1 MSYHLSSGRIKPL
14 PGNEST
20 AKTLGYGGLIPFVIF
35 SIGSW
40 TTLPYVADP
49 TEILIAYAAI
59 ILSFMGAIHWGA
71 TISNAA
77 RQHSK
82 NLVVSIM
89 PALAAWL
96 ALLLPEIFA
105 LVILFVGFIL
115 LIAYDLAVAKSQA
128 FPNWYISMRIRLTF
142 VVILCLAGAF
152 ITAAIK

>member
-1 MSYHLSSGRIKPL
+1 MSYQLSSGRIKPL
-14 PGNEST
+14 SGNRST
-20 AKTLGYGGLIPFVIF
+20 AKTLGYAGLIPFVIF

-40 TTLPYVADP
+40 TTLPYVADS
-49 TEILIAYAAI
+49 THVLITYAAI

-82 NLVVSIM
+82 NLVVSVM
-89 PALAAWL
+89 PALAAWF

-152 ITAAIK
+152 IAAALN

>member
-1 MSYHLSSGRIKPL
+1 MS
-14 PGNEST
+14 GNRST
-20 AKTLGYGGLIPFVIF
+20 AKTLGYAGLIPFVIF

-40 TTLPYVADP
+40 TTLPYVADS
-49 TEILIAYAAI
+49 THVLITYAAI

-71 TISNAA
+71 AIANAA

-82 NLVVSIM
+82 DLVVSVV

-115 LIAYDLAVAKSQA
+115 LITYDLAVAKSQA
-128 FPNWYISMRIRLTF
+128 LPNWYLSMRIRLTF
-142 VVILCLAGAF
+142 IVTICLAGAF
-152 ITAAIK
+152 IAAAFN

>member
-1 MSYHLSSGRIKPL
+1 M
-14 PGNEST
+14 PGNELT
-20 AKTLGYGGLIPFVIF
+20 AKTLGYAGLIPFVIF

-40 TTLPYVADP
+40 TTLPYVADS
-49 TEILIAYAAI
+49 TFVLITYAAI

-77 RQHSK
+77 RHNSK
-82 NLVVSIM
+82 NLVVSVM

-128 FPNWYISMRIRLTF
+128 LPNWYISMRIRLTF
-142 VVILCLAGAF
+142 VVTLCLAGAF
-152 ITAAIK
+152 IAAALN